1 MDNIVIHIRKDLH
14 SKIELSSWSLK
25 SGCPKPAARH
35 PAGGDPGEFTQ
46 TTSSRHPKMSKKQNS
61 NINIFR
67 EVGKF
72 GRDLSHEA
80 NSGSTAPVITE
91 TFGCQSQKQEA
102 A

>member
-14 SKIELSSWSLK
+14 SKIELSPWSLK
-25 SGCPKPAARH
+25 SGRPKPAVRH
-35 PAGGDPGEFTQ
+35 PTGGGPEEFTQ
-46 TTSSRHPKMSKKQNS
+46 TTSPRHPKMSKKQNS

-80 NSGSTAPVITE
+80 NSGSNRPGHNRN
-91 TFGCQSQKQEA
+91 FWSQSQKQEA